1 MFATMLYRLEG
12 EPAVEYEAI
21 FPDVPEGEFYSD
33 AVIWAQQ
40 TGVITGYTDGPTAG
54 LFGTSENITREQIA
68 TMLYRYAEYKN
79 YDLSTSDDWKAFP
92 DAGRVSEFAQAA
104 MGWATN
110 QGIISGK
117 EDTGTLEP
125 LQNANRAEVAT
136 MVMRFMEKFQ

>member
-1 MFATMLYRLEG
+1 
-12 EPAVEYEAI
+12 
-21 FPDVPEGEFYSD
+21 
-33 AVIWAQQ
+33 
-40 TGVITGYTDGPTAG
+40 
-54 LFGTSENITREQIA
+54 
-68 TMLYRYAEYKN
+68 
-79 YDLSTSDDWKAFP
+79 
-92 DAGRVSEFAQAA
+92 